1 MNEWEKGPTEGKAE
15 SLGAGRRA
23 MAVIAAGACIGV
35 AVIVIVLSF
44 LSES

>member
-1 MNEWEKGPTEGKAE
+1 MNQWEKGRTEGKAG

-44 LSES
+44 LSKS